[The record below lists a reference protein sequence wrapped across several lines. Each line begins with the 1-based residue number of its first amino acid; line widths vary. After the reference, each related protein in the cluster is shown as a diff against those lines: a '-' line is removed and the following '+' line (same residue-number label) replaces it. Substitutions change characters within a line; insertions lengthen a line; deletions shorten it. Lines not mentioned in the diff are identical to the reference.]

1 MRGKQLSF
9 PPLYLTLSPT
19 GEREKSQQRGQ
30 AIVLIAIMLAVVVGM
45 AALAIDGSRA
55 YALRRDLQDAVDA
68 AALAASDSLQQTG
81 SYVTAEQAATASFS
95 TNVRQYTSPSCS
107 PGYAAPGGSPVTL
120 TCTYADGTVLTQ
132 VVSALGPQGGQFVIT
147 AKQSLLLLFGRILT
161 NGATPQISATSRGAV
176 NNLLWS
182 PTLAAL
188 DQAGCGGAPGTAIS
202 ISSGGGSL
210 NVVGDMVSY
219 GAISASNP
227 TFVAGDVYARC
238 QSSISNVTTTCYPSG
253 ASAPCSYPDV
263 AGAIRPGY
271 RFADPGYP
279 APAVSGGSQP
289 SPTSG
294 SNVELSPGT
303 YAANPSFPSG
313 SPGTCYF
320 LSGGVYMWQ
329 GGYTSNG
336 GFVSNELKPPDEALV
351 GDPTQLA
358 SNQFWNSNG
367 VHCAGTFTWTA
378 SGTGGSVIGTWG
390 IELTSVRND
399 WYAGTS
405 YQRESAPSRCRSINN
420 IKSNQWVNLNISNVP
435 GAQSYNVYASS
446 SGCSGPFGL
455 VYNVPVAGSMQNGD
469 QSGCPSGVTPCAL
482 GLTTLTA
489 PAIVLPLVPSPNLFA
504 PPGTSGA
511 YPPDR
516 ETSPLNSSLPN
527 QNANRANPPA
537 GDRANE
543 NLCMTVAAS
552 LTQCPGPI
560 TPGAVVFTFPAGECL
575 YNNNGGDTYVFSG
588 YQYNWIAVYQPNGPG
603 CSNTLGA
610 AGNTAYVGLVY
621 TPSASDTVPSG
632 SGFRSRATGGIIAD
646 VISFTGSLPSIVGSF
661 NYMPSPPAARLTG

>member
-1 MRGKQLSF
+1 
-9 PPLYLTLSPT
+9 
-19 GEREKSQQRGQ
+19 
-30 AIVLIAIMLAVVVGM
+30 VLIAIMLAVVVGM

-107 PGYAAPGGSPVTL
+107 PGYAAPGGSPLTV
-120 TCTYADGTVLTQ
+120 TCTYPDGTALTQ

-147 AKQSLLLLFGRILT
+147 AKQSLLLQFGRILT
-161 NGATPQISATSRGAV
+161 NGATPQISATSTGAV

-188 DQAGCGGAPGTAIS
+188 DQAGCGGAPGAAIS
-202 ISSGGGSL
+202 ISSGGGTL

-219 GAISASNP
+219 GAISAASP
-227 TFVAGDVYARC
+227 VSMAGDVYARC
-238 QSSISNVTTTCYPSG
+238 QSSISNVTTACYPSG

-279 APAVSGGSQP
+279 APAVTGGSQP
-289 SPTSG
+289 SPTS
-294 SNVELSPGT
+294 SNNVELSPGT
-303 YAANPSFPSG
+303 YAANPSFPPN
-313 SPGTCYF
+313 PGTGPGKCYF

-336 GFVSNELKPPDEALV
+336 GFVSNELKPPDENIV
-351 GDPTQLA
+351 SDNTQP
-358 SNQFWNSNG
+358 SPNQFWNTNG

-378 SGTGGSVIGTWG
+378 SGAGGSSIGTWG

-399 WYAGTS
+399 VYNGVS
-405 YQRESAPSRCRSINN
+405 YQRESAPSRCRYITN
-420 IKSNQWVNLNISNVP
+420 IKSNQWVNLNITNVP
-435 GAQSYNVYASS
+435 GAQSYNVYTSS
-446 SGCSGPFGL
+446 NGCSGPFGL
-455 VYNVPVAGSMQNGD
+455 VFNLAMTGPVQNTD
-469 QSGCPSGVTPCAL
+469 TSGCGTGSGTCSL
-482 GLTTLTA
+482 GSTLLTA
-489 PAIVLPLVPSPNLFA
+489 PSIVLPLVPSPNLFA
-504 PPGTSGA
+504 PPGTNGA

-516 ETSPLNSSLPN
+516 ETSPLQSGLPN
-527 QNANRANPPA
+527 LNANRGNPPA

-543 NLCMTVAAS
+543 NLCMTAAAA

-560 TPGAVVFTFPAGECL
+560 TPGAVVFTFPTSACL

-588 YQYNWIAVYQPNGPG
+588 YQYNWISVYQPPGPG

-610 AGNTAYVGLVY
+610 GTNSAYVGLVY
-621 TPSASDTVPSG
+621 TPSASNTVPSG
-632 SGFRSRATGGIIAD
+632 AGFRSRATGGIIAD